1 MLGVPSNGGVPSDD
15 GATTFDEEIG
25 RTPSETGE
33 IEDVRDLRNVSAGFD
48 GVG

>member
-1 MLGVPSNGGVPSDD
+1 MLGVPSNGGIPSDD
-15 GATTFDEEIG
+15 GAAIFDEEIG

-33 IEDVRDLRNVSAGFD
+33 IEDVRDLRKVGGGID